1 MKDGWKLKKLGDVAT
16 FTRGLT
22 YSKGDEVDFSDKV
35 VLRSNNVDLFSG
47 KLNFDELKYLDSSFE
62 IPDDKLVKKGCL
74 LMCMSNGSKIHL
86 GKVALIDDDYGY
98 AFGGFMAQ
106 VKPSDELFPAYF
118 YYALSSPAYKEF
130 IKRLS
135 EGANINNI
143 KVKELSQFTFPIPTS
158 LAEQQS
164 IVEYLDSSFAKIDA
178 MKANA
183 EKALDEAKALFQSSL
198 KSLLEPKDGW
208 TEKTLKQ
215 IGKTQTGTTP
225 SKADKS
231 FYGGDIP
238 FIRPAE
244 LNVDG
249 NGAIEYDSAL
259 KLTQKGADNSRLIT
273 ANSILM
279 CCIGSVGKM
288 GYTIKDVTCN
298 QQINTLSPSEDYFG
312 KFVYYALLAPSFQN
326 EVIKIAN
333 SAKATLAII
342 SKGKWETLC
351 IPVPPFQEQQD
362 IAATLDNI
370 SFKVAQLQSN
380 YDKISSECDALKQSI
395 LKQVFE

>member
-1 MKDGWKLKKLGDVAT
+1 MKEDWK
-16 FTRGLT
+16 
-22 YSKGDEVDFSDKV
+22 Y
-35 VLRSNNVDLFSG
+35 
-47 KLNFDELKYLDSSFE
+47 
-62 IPDDKLVKKGCL
+62 
-74 LMCMSNGSKIHL
+74 
-86 GKVALIDDDYGY
+86 
-98 AFGGFMAQ
+98 
-106 VKPSDELFPAYF
+106 
-118 YYALSSPAYKEF
+118 
-130 IKRLS
+130 KRLGEVCDIYQPKTIAS
-135 EGANINNI
+135 SQLIEDGKYPVFGANGMIGRYNDYNHEEAEVLLCCRGATCGAINMSLPFSWINGNAMVI
-143 KVKELSQFTFPIPTS
+143 RPKAETYLKSFLRYLLLSLDYTNVITGTAQPQITRTTLSPILVPIPS
-158 LAEQQS
+158 SISEQQS

-183 EKALDEAKALFQSSL
+183 EKSLNEAKALFQSSL
-198 KSLLEPKDGW
+198 KSLLEPKVGW
-208 TEKTLKQ
+208 EEKTLKQ

-249 NGAIEYDSAL
+249 NGAVEYDSAL
-259 KLTQKGADNSRLIT
+259 KLTQNGADNSRLIT

-298 QQINTLSPSEDYFG
+298 QQINTLSPSAGYVG

-370 SFKVAQLQSN
+370 SFTVARLQTN
-380 YDKISSECDALKQSI
+380 YDKISKECDALKQAL

>member
-1 MKDGWKLKKLGDVAT
+1 MKELRIKDICVKGSSNLKQKDVEGKNGDYPVYGASGVISHIDTYHQETNYIAIVKDGSGIGRVSFMPAKSSVIGTLQYILPKDGFDINYVGYCLKSLD
-16 FTRGLT
+16 L
-22 YSKGDEVDFSDKV
+22 
-35 VLRSNNVDLFSG
+35 SNYKQG
-47 KLNFDELKYLDSSFE
+47 AA
-62 IPDDKLVKKGCL
+62 IPH
-74 LMCMSNGSKIHL
+74 IYFR
-86 GKVALIDDDYGY
+86 DYGERI
-98 AFGGFMAQ
+98 
-106 VKPSDELFPAYF
+106 VHVTDD
-118 YYALSSPAYKEF
+118 
-130 IKRLS
+130 
-135 EGANINNI
+135 
-143 KVKELSQFTFPIPTS
+143 

-198 KSLLEPKDGW
+198 KSLLEPKVGW
-208 TEKTLKQ
+208 EEKTLKQ

-249 NGAIEYDSAL
+249 NGAVEYDSAL
-259 KLTQKGADNSRLIT
+259 KLTQNGADNSRLIT

-298 QQINTLSPSEDYFG
+298 QQINTLSPSAGYVG

-370 SFKVAQLQSN
+370 SFTVARLQAN
-380 YDKISSECDALKQSI
+380 YDKISQECDTLKQSI